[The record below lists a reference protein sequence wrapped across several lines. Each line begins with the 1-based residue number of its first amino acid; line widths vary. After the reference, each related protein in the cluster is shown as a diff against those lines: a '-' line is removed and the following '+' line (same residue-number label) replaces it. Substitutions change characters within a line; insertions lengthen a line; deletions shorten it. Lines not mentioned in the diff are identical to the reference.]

1 MPTFQL
7 AGQPDSPAGG
17 ATPFVDRRN
26 DPGFG
31 TMPNQERRQF
41 ANSHNE
47 LSPDAAE
54 LAQAI
59 DAYKV
64 RHRRRFITFEEMLG
78 VVKSL
83 GYSR

>member
-1 MPTFQL
+1 MSQVLESPVKPSPGTFY
-7 AGQPDSPAGG
+7 
-17 ATPFVDRRN
+17 DRRN
-26 DPGFG
+26 PVAVEQ
-31 TMPNQERRQF
+31 MPVCERRQF
-41 ANSHNE
+41 GDSFDG

-59 DAYKV
+59 DQYKLL
-64 RHRRRFITFEEMLG
+64 HRRRFITFEEMLS